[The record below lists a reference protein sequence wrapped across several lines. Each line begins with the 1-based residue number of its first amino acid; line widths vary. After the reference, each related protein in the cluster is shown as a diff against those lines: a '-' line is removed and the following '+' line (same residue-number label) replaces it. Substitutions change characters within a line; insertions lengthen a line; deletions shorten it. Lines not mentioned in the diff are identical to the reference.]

1 MALVLLNPG
10 INPLGQFDGYTG
22 ETLNYQGG
30 EVCTWAAMPSPAS
43 GASDVN
49 SDGYVA
55 PTGLGFT
62 VPGISRA
69 LLTSSSTGPFFLADE
84 GINHY
89 GTLFGAVVGGSVG
102 QQVNGPNTY
111 TGAVLGPHTSTGSGK
126 VTVWD
131 KPGLY
136 GVTLDSVDTASDG
149 LVLTNGSLKVGTLL
163 TFGAGGTSKAGYLTP
178 VGSTLADAATG
189 GDNTKVVATL
199 ASFETNGSLVTTPY
213 SLVAALNSP
222 SGDVTSIKPNNFYMA
237 VVWYGGAAGIPTLP

>member
-22 ETLNYQGG
+22 ETLNFQGG
-30 EVCTWAAMPSPAS
+30 EVCTWAAMPYPAS

-49 SDGYVA
+49 ADGYVNEG
-55 PTGLGFT
+55 GLGFT

-69 LLTSSSTGPFFLADE
+69 TLTTASTAPYFLSDE

-102 QQVNGPNTY
+102 QQVNGPNTF
-111 TGAVLGPHTSTGSGK
+111 TGAVLGPHTATGSGK

-136 GVTLDSVDTASDG
+136 GVTLDTVDSAATG
-149 LVLTNGSLKVGTLL
+149 LVLTNTSLKVGSPL
-163 TFGAGGTSKAGYLTP
+163 TFVPGSGVNSGYLTP
-178 VGSTLADAATG
+178 VGSTNAG
-189 GDNTKVVATL
+189 GNTRVVAHL
-199 ASFETNGSLVTTPY
+199 ASFETNGSLVTTPT

-222 SGDVTSIKPNNFYMA
+222 SGDVTSLKSSSFYMA
-237 VVWYGGAAGIPTLP
+237 VVWFGGASGMAN